1 MKNQKLTSDFYTA
14 LAWAIFALGGGQLAL
29 VLGGPTALLVVLV
42 CCASLF
48 AFFLY
53 KVQAPENRSGHGIA
67 KPYLFSTAILLAG
80 NVLYFY
86 LVYLKAN
93 SSHLVFISVYILF
106 FIIPLLI
113 TVPFLRKSAH
123 VAK

>member
-14 LAWAIFALGGGQLAL
+14 LAWAIFALGAGQLAL
-29 VLGGPTALLVVLV
+29 VLGGATGLLVVLV

-48 AFFLY
+48 VFFLY
-53 KVQAPENRSGHGIA
+53 KVQAPGNRSSQGIA

-86 LVYLKAN
+86 LVYLKPN
-93 SSHLVFISVYILF
+93 LSHLLFSTVYILF

-113 TVPFLRKSAH
+113 AIPFLRKSSH